1 MVRAD
6 VIFRDVAKEE
16 HANRMWGKETIHFIQ
31 ATVLKDNVMST
42 SDPSWSTLNAGII
55 FILLNMIKLSGY

>member
-42 SDPSWSTLNAGII
+42 SDPSGAR
-55 FILLNMIKLSGY
+55 